1 MEFCIT
7 FIIDFKSDKKYN
19 SSVDYEKGGKVMAKM
34 GRPKSEDPCEHKVT
48 VKFREAQYSMLVD
61 YAKNHNLTI
70 SQLIRLIV
78 EDYFKQDIDQK

>member
-1 MEFCIT
+1 
-7 FIIDFKSDKKYN
+7 
-19 SSVDYEKGGKVMAKM
+19 MAKM

-78 EDYFKQDIDQK
+78 EDYFKQDI